1 MIVLWNLLAQSA
13 PASQPAQTSPGPGA
27 WTNIIGLVLVI
38 GVFWWIMSRGQS
50 KQRRQYQ
57 EMLAALKKNDRVQTV
72 GGILGTVVDVRDNEV
87 VLKVDET
94 NNVKLRFNRT
104 AIKEVLRD
112 APSAE
117 EKSS

>member
-1 MIVLWNLLAQSA
+1 MIALWNLLAQSA
-13 PASQPAQTSPGPGA
+13 PTSQPASGGPGPGA

-57 EMLAALKKNDRVQTV
+57 EMLAALKKNDRVQTI

-87 VLKVDET
+87 VVKVDET
-94 NNVKLRFNRT
+94 NNVKMRFNRT
-104 AIKEVLRD
+104 AIKEILRD
-112 APSAE
+112 APPTDA
-117 EKSS
+117 KSS